1 MGDLSLRHIPDMSDA
16 SAIADL
22 SDASFQIPRAVG
34 NTDDLLMADDTID
47 FFNSANDTLSTPV
60 PSPKPRVLPPLTLA
74 ELTPRSKPAAAAPV
88 PSSLLRPRPGVATP
102 FKAVVSRELSAA
114 ISEDLSPFRH
124 RDPSF
129 QLPSSQA
136 GGEDLLMSDDADDF
150 LGQEEPSLDAVPRSA
165 QSPLTLSQLTPGPS
179 MHMRRVSSVSPERS
193 PSPIPSRI
201 PNVDRDRRT
210 SVENVEEYST
220 VIHAIVPDA
229 VSMNPTTSEPPHDSH
244 VDQSPVARPADNGNI
259 KEPQKTTLAA
269 KQKKLPGGDK
279 AKRKRVTPT
288 AAVSKPAKLK
298 PLTASIA
305 RRVSNAGR
313 KPVPGVRRRPL
324 QGANTSRCT
333 AGTSN
338 RRVDNIA
345 QSTSSVIR
353 TSVNPA
359 QSGGLADALLS
370 FGQKLLANAAS
381 SEHYREGSTESGT
394 GSTSTSGASTVAS
407 AQPPKDQQSDAMLSG
422 PLVQKPV
429 QDSNYL
435 TLSQLSPRKPGIDGS
450 VPLSTTR
457 SGLTAEEQTPA
468 EACHQQTSGPQ
479 VSELERPTS
488 PMRSSIKRA
497 GSPTNEPD
505 AHRRKRSKKTSVPSA
520 PTSSRECAPRRPA
533 LQPSRARNASAA
545 ASAAGAVRVRRVVSA
560 SASGANLQTKATVE
574 TRKPATLTVRS
585 VSRTA
590 SGREDGEAKR
600 TAAPLR
606 AARIDS
612 DRGGQALSASG
623 GDSSRGEP
631 QREDSPGVEEH
642 QQQERYDGH
651 AIIRGASTA
660 DRPSAKLPSVKPT
673 RPVEFQFAT
682 STRIDSRRT
691 DLEKSGSSSG
701 GSNGASLR
709 RSKAPAVHPI
719 PDFKALH
726 AMQESLLAQRK
737 AEITPVVPQP
747 IPFQTEM
754 RAHEREKFEEARRAR
769 EAELERQREERRRQQ
784 ELEEE
789 REIKELRK
797 RAVPKAN
804 EVPEWYAFAP
814 KKSKAGTGK

>member
-1 MGDLSLRHIPDMSDA
+1 MSDA

-279 AKRKRVTPT
+279 AKRKR
-288 AAVSKPAKLK
+288 
-298 PLTASIA
+298 
-305 RRVSNAGR
+305 
-313 KPVPGVRRRPL
+313 
-324 QGANTSRCT
+324 
-333 AGTSN
+333 
-338 RRVDNIA
+338 
-345 QSTSSVIR
+345 
-353 TSVNPA
+353 
-359 QSGGLADALLS
+359 SGGLADALLS

-533 LQPSRARNASAA
+533 LQPSRARNASAP

-574 TRKPATLTVRS
+574 TRKPATPT
-585 VSRTA
+585 
-590 SGREDGEAKR
+590 
-600 TAAPLR
+600 
-606 AARIDS
+606 
-612 DRGGQALSASG
+612 
-623 GDSSRGEP
+623 
-631 QREDSPGVEEH
+631 
-642 QQQERYDGH
+642 
-651 AIIRGASTA
+651 
-660 DRPSAKLPSVKPT
+660 SAKLPSVKPT

-691 DLEKSGSSSG
+691 DLEKSGSCSG